1 MFEAAISR
9 YQPTDEATLSKRG
22 SLWQAAATVPVKR
35 AKARLPPQQSTE
47 HNSNSK
53 QHSPAARRVAPPR
66 RSASPA
72 SPEPGR
78 GDGGAGRCPR
88 ERSRS
93 GEALQRPP
101 RLCRAAPPDGGPGGP
116 APPRG
121 DVALAGRDAPLPAR
135 CSRAGPAAPPPR
147 LPVTPDAVE

>member
-9 YQPTDEATLSKRG
+9 YQLTKPHSPTEDLCGK
-22 SLWQAAATVPVKR
+22 WQLQSSSPVNQ

-47 HNSNSK
+47 HKSNSK
-53 QHSPAARRVAPPR
+53 QHSSATRRV
-66 RSASPA
+66 ASPA
-72 SPEPGR
+72 SPGPGR

-93 GEALQRPP
+93 GEAVQRPP
-101 RLCRAAPPDGGPGGP
+101 RLCRTAPPDGEPRGP

-121 DVALAGRDAPLPAR
+121 DVALAGRDAPLPPR

-147 LPVTPDAVE
+147 YLLLQMP